1 MKQYFMQETNEEIQF
16 GDTLDLTLEKR
27 LCGIVTEVRHLTC
40 KFIPELV
47 PLLLEE
53 GIIIEKEVK
62 DEKTDTESGSE
73 NEFDA
78 TFMTT
83 LFNLMDCM
91 METFE
96 DLELRV
102 DKLEEKI
109 KSLQKALVRKEK
121 KDSNNV

>member
-1 MKQYFMQETNEEIQF
+1 MQKTNEEIQF

-53 GIIIEKEVK
+53 GIIMEKEVK
-62 DEKTDTESGSE
+62 DEKTDTESESE
-73 NEFDA
+73 NEFDP

-83 LFNLMDCM
+83 FFNLMDCM

-102 DKLEEKI
+102 DKMEKKI
-109 KSLQKALVRKEK
+109 RNLQKALAKKKE
-121 KDSNNV
+121 SL

>member
-1 MKQYFMQETNEEIQF
+1 MQETNEEVQF
-16 GDTLDLTLEKR
+16 GDTLDLTLEKK
-27 LCGIVTEVRHLTC
+27 LPCGIVTEVRHLTC
-40 KFIPELV
+40 KFMPKLV

-53 GIIIEKEVK
+53 SIIMEKEVK

-73 NEFDA
+73 NEFDT

-83 LFNLMDCM
+83 FFNLIDCM

-102 DKLEEKI
+102 DKLEKNMQY
-109 KSLQKALVRKEK
+109 LQKALARKEK
-121 KDSNNV
+121 KASNNA

>member
-1 MKQYFMQETNEEIQF
+1 MKQYFVQKTNEEIQF
-16 GDTLDLTLEKR
+16 GDILDLALEKR
-27 LCGIVTEVRHLTC
+27 HGIVTEVRHLTC
-40 KFIPELV
+40 KFMPELV

-53 GIIIEKEVK
+53 GIIMEKEVK
-62 DEKTDTESGSE
+62 NEKTDTESGSE
-73 NEFDA
+73 NEFDT

-83 LFNLMDCM
+83 FFNLMDCM

-109 KSLQKALVRKEK
+109 KSLQKALAIKEK
-121 KDSNNV
+121 KVSNNA

>member
-1 MKQYFMQETNEEIQF
+1 MQKTNEEIQF

-27 LCGIVTEVRHLTC
+27 LYGVVIEVRHLTC

-53 GIIIEKEVK
+53 GIIMEKEVK
-62 DEKTDTESGSE
+62 NEKTDTE
-73 NEFDA
+73 NEFDI

-83 LFNLMDCM
+83 FFNLMDCM

-102 DKLEEKI
+102 DKLEKKI
-109 KSLQKALVRKEK
+109 KSLQKALAKKEK
-121 KDSNNV
+121 KTSDNA

>member
-1 MKQYFMQETNEEIQF
+1 MKQYFIQETNKEIQF

-27 LCGIVTEVRHLTC
+27 LYGIVTEVRHLTC

-83 LFNLMDCM
+83 FFNLMDCM

-109 KSLQKALVRKEK
+109 KSLQKALARKEK
-121 KDSNNV
+121 KASNNA

>member
-1 MKQYFMQETNEEIQF
+1 MKQYFVQKTNEEIQF
-16 GDTLDLTLEKR
+16 GDILDLALEKR
-27 LCGIVTEVRHLTC
+27 HGIVTEVRHLTC
-40 KFIPELV
+40 KFMPELV

-53 GIIIEKEVK
+53 GIIMEKEVK
-62 DEKTDTESGSE
+62 NEKTDTESGSE
-73 NEFDA
+73 NEFDT

-83 LFNLMDCM
+83 FFNLMDCM

-109 KSLQKALVRKEK
+109 ESLQKALSKRKE
-121 KDSNNV
+121 NL

>member
-1 MKQYFMQETNEEIQF
+1 MKQYFVQKTNEEIQF
-16 GDTLDLTLEKR
+16 GDTLDLALEKR
-27 LCGIVTEVRHLTC
+27 HGIVTEVRHLAC
-40 KFIPELV
+40 KFMPELV

-73 NEFDA
+73 NEFDT

-83 LFNLMDCM
+83 FFNLMDCM

-109 KSLQKALVRKEK
+109 KSLQKALAKKEK
-121 KDSNNV
+121 KASNNA

>member
-1 MKQYFMQETNEEIQF
+1 MQKTNEEIQF
-16 GDTLDLTLEKR
+16 GDTFDLTFEKG

-53 GIIIEKEVK
+53 GIIMEKKVK
-62 DEKTDTESGSE
+62 NEKTDTESGSE
-73 NEFDA
+73 NEFDT

-83 LFNLMDCM
+83 FFNLMDCM

-102 DKLEEKI
+102 DKMEKKI
-109 KSLQKALVRKEK
+109 HSLQKVLARKEK
-121 KDSNNV
+121 KSSDNA

>member
-1 MKQYFMQETNEEIQF
+1 MKQYFVQKTKEEIQF
-16 GDTLDLTLEKR
+16 GDTLDLMLEKR
-27 LCGIVTEVRHLTC
+27 LYGIVIEVRHLTC
-40 KFIPELV
+40 KFMPELV

-53 GIIIEKEVK
+53 GIIMEKEVK
-62 DEKTDTESGSE
+62 DEKTDTESGFE

-83 LFNLMDCM
+83 FFNLMDCM

-102 DKLEEKI
+102 DKLEKKI
-109 KSLQKALVRKEK
+109 QNLQKALAKKEK
-121 KDSNNV
+121 KASNNA

>member
-1 MKQYFMQETNEEIQF
+1 MTKKMKQYFMQKTNEEIQF

-27 LCGIVTEVRHLTC
+27 LYGIVTEVRHLTC
-40 KFIPELV
+40 QFIPELV

-53 GIIIEKEVK
+53 GIIMEKEVK

-73 NEFDA
+73 NEFDT

-102 DKLEEKI
+102 DKLEKNI
-109 KSLQKALVRKEK
+109 QSLQKAIAKRKE
-121 KDSNNV
+121 SL